1 MPQSDKQSND
11 TLKAENISGLTA
23 ADLMSAENFSDNVV
37 LNAARGH
44 GFAAEKANHLYDK
57 LRGKNAE
64 LVGVDNAKN
73 GVDRSVD
80 GVQIQT
86 KFCSSGSKCISEC
99 FENGKF
105 RYIYEDNNIKK
116 LMQIE
121 VPKEFVDSAK
131 QAFIERVK
139 KGQVQVVDI
148 SKMSSQ
154 EIQQTA
160 EKLADE
166 TIKASPFTYTQA
178 RNIAKFGTIESLT
191 YDAAN
196 GVKLAGSAMGITA
209 AISFARAV
217 WSGEDFDDALKIA
230 CYEGIK
236 IGGLSWV
243 SSIAVAQLGRTTAV
257 QALRPATDW
266 VVKQM
271 GSKAAA
277 AIANT
282 VRIGSKSLS
291 GAAAMNSASK
301 LLRGNLVTGMVTVV
315 VLSSA
320 DFYRMFQGRVSGA
333 QVFKNVTNTAA
344 SVAGGVGGWA
354 AGAAT
359 GAAIGSFIPIVGNV
373 AGGIIGGILGS
384 LGGGAAASKASS
396 AIMDEFI
403 QDDTKEM
410 QEILGKSFTKLAED
424 YLLSESE
431 AKTVLERLGDKLSID
446 ILRDMYAAS
455 SRSQFANNLIEPIIQ
470 EVAKA
475 RTKISLPSI
484 EQLANGVE
492 EILEENIQ
500 AA

>member
-1 MPQSDKQSND
+1 MSQSDKQSND
-11 TLKAENISGLTA
+11 ALKAENISGLTA

-57 LRGKNAE
+57 LTGKNAE
-64 LVGVDNAKN
+64 LVGVNNAKN
-73 GVDRSVD
+73 GADRLVDS
-80 GVQIQT
+80 VQIQT
-86 KFCSSGSKCISEC
+86 KFCNSGSKCISEC
-99 FENGKF
+99 FENGKL
-105 RYIYEDNNIKK
+105 RYWADNGKP
-116 LMQIE
+116 MQIE
-121 VPKEFVDSAK
+121 VPKDFADSAK

-139 KGQVQVVDI
+139 KGQVVDI
-148 SKMSSQ
+148 SKMNPQ

-166 TIKASPFTYTQA
+166 TIKASPFTYIQA

-282 VRIGSKSLS
+282 VRIGSKPIY
-291 GAAAMNSASK
+291 GAAATNSASK
-301 LLRGNLVTGMVTVV
+301 LLRGNLVTGVVTVA

-344 SVAGGVGGWA
+344 GVAGGVGGWA

-373 AGGIIGGILGS
+373 AGGLIGGILGS
-384 LGGGAAASKASS
+384 LGGGAVASKASS

-410 QEILGKSFTKLAED
+410 QEILGKSFTELAED

-431 AKTVLERLGDKLSID
+431 ANTVLERLGDKLSID

-500 AA
+500 TA